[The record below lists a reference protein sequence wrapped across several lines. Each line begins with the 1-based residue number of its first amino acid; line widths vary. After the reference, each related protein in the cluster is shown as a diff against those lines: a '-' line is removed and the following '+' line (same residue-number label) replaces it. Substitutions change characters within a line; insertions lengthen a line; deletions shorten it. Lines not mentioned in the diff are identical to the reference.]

1 MKIQY
6 FLFTTILLLSNSC
19 QNRHNDNTHNQIHLL
34 NLQLDE
40 TTLSGGE
47 SGDIDFSQI
56 PRLSQKEY
64 DSLQIKSIEDLDGYD
79 SQDLSMGHIL
89 FDSEDGKIITIRII
103 TEGELT
109 EYLLSYDRHGSLT
122 DKLLV
127 AYEDLVENYSQIS
140 SNIKS
145 DTITIRTVNY
155 SYDEKNGEE
164 TEIADTIVSNYQ
176 ITPELK
182 FISF

>member
-6 FLFTTILLLSNSC
+6 FLFTTIILLSNSC
-19 QNRHNDNTHNQIHLL
+19 QNRHNDNTQSQIK
-34 NLQLDE
+34 QLD
-40 TTLSGGE
+40 LKLNE
-47 SGDIDFSQI
+47 SLLVNKPDSFDFTQI
-56 PRLSQKEY
+56 PRLSQQEY
-64 DSLQIKSIEDLDGYD
+64 DSLQLKSIEDLDGYD

-89 FDSEDGKIITIRII
+89 FDGEDGKIITIRII

-145 DTITIRTVNY
+145 DTITIQTLNY
-155 SYDEKNGEE
+155 MYDEINGEE
-164 TEIADTIVSNYQ
+164 IETCDTVFASYQ

>member
-19 QNRHNDNTHNQIHLL
+19 QNRHNDNT
-34 NLQLDE
+34 
-40 TTLSGGE
+40 G
-47 SGDIDFSQI
+47 SQI
-56 PRLSQKEY
+56 QSLSFKLDDTSLESKLNDVDFESIPRMSQQEY
-64 DSLQIKSIEDLDGYD
+64 DSLQINSIEDLNGYD
-79 SQDLSMGHIL
+79 SQDLSMGHVL

-109 EYLLSYDRHGSLT
+109 EYLLSYDRHGGLI

-140 SNIKS
+140 SSIKS
-145 DTITIRTVNY
+145 DTIKIQTINY
-155 SYDEKNGEE
+155 TYDDSSDEEK
-164 TEIADTIVSNYQ
+164 EIADTVVSNYQ

-182 FISF
+182 FISY